1 MTTLLFF
8 LGSGLSAGLL
18 VLWFL
23 GVLSKKH
30 YVFYNVLGEVSGRLD
45 IGLGL
50 VCHALQ

>member
-1 MTTLLFF
+1 MCVGLF
-8 LGSGLSAGLL
+8 

-50 VCHALQ
+50 VCDALQ